1 MICTGIIVCTEKM
14 VCTGKWYAPENGMY
28 RKMVCTEIM
37 VFIEKI
43 NRLRNR
49 IAPGQRRLSF
59 NPMKKLSDSFSFE
72 SCSQSDESCS
82 QSGKDICQL
91 LII

>member
-1 MICTGIIVCTEKM
+1 MI
-14 VCTGKWYAPENGMY
+14 CTGKWYAPENGMHRKNGMY

-37 VFIEKI
+37 VYIEKI

>member
-1 MICTGIIVCTEKM
+1 MYRKM
-14 VCTGKWYAPENGMY
+14 VCTGKWYVPENGMY
-28 RKMVCTEIM
+28 RKMICTG
-37 VFIEKI
+37 KI

-49 IAPGQRRLSF
+49 ITPGQRRFSY

-72 SCSQSDESCS
+72 SYSQSDESCS
-82 QSGKDICQL
+82 QNGKNICQL

>member
-1 MICTGIIVCTEKM
+1 MICT
-14 VCTGKWYAPENGMY
+14 
-28 RKMVCTEIM
+28 
-37 VFIEKI
+37 EKI

-72 SCSQSDESCS
+72 SCSQS
-82 QSGKDICQL
+82 GKDICQL